1 MLGAQCTEHPA
12 AVTFV
17 QPAILQHLER
27 LGEFLAS
34 RFERHDEGAGF
45 DGSEAAT
52 SATAPARLLLAAVDW
67 LIDSPRPVWPPGP
80 CASTRAPNAAS
91 VKAATAIACIRKLL
105 NLIDMIARCVKVCTP
120 VTEGVRHAVT
130 TMARR
135 LLTSCV

>member
-27 LGEFLAS
+27 LAELLAG
-34 RFERHDEGAGF
+34 RFERHDVGAGL
-45 DGSEAAT
+45 DGTEAAAT
-52 SATAPARLLLAAVDW
+52 AATAPARLLLAAVDW

-105 NLIDMIARCVKVCTP
+105 NLIDMIARRMKVCNS
-120 VTEGVRHAVT
+120 RD
-130 TMARR
+130 
-135 LLTSCV
+135 